1 MYRGQVSAVDG
12 AGVYVLVPALH
23 PTAPFGP
30 LEHVGATPAVGARV
44 LVVDCGGESEP
55 DLIVLGTVP
64 GTDGSWAD
72 WDCNFGA
79 MTALGAGT
87 FTSRYTRIGDT
98 VHFRIDLT
106 VAADTTFSGDNW
118 AFPLPVASAVPVYA
132 PVSAYYLDSGTSDG
146 YLTARI
152 SDSGAN
158 IRVLSAGNYVSA
170 TVPHTWAVGDQL
182 HIAGTYEAA

>member
-1 MYRGQVSAVDG
+1 MYRGKVTQVDSSGAWVTTADFGLLGPCQAVVANYT
-12 AGVYVLVPALH
+12 AGDMVLCVN
-23 PTAPFGP
+23 
-30 LEHVGATPAVGARV
+30 VGDDTSPE
-44 LVVDCGGESEP
+44 LVVVGR
-55 DLIVLGTVP
+55 LTVP

-106 VAADTTFSGDNW
+106 VAADTTFSGGNW

-132 PVSAYYLDSGTSDG
+132 PVLAYYLDSGTSDG

-152 SDSGAN
+152 STSGTDV
-158 IRVLSAGNYVSA
+158 RLSSAGVYVSA